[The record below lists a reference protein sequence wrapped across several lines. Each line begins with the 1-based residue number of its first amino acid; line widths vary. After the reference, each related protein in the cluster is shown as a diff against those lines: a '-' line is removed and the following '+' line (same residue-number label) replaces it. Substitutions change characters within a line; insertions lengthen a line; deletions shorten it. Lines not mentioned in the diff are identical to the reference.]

1 MRTGFGRNRERFNFK
16 RWTGLFAGV
25 LALTAWAAAPASADD
40 ADVGAVWPQFRGP
53 DSRGLPPVEN
63 PNLPESWGP
72 DENIAWRT
80 EVPGTGWS
88 SPIVVDGRVVVTTV
102 VPKGEVEKPKRGLYF
117 GGNREKPPE
126 VEHEWRVIALDLK
139 SGEKLWDRTVHEGVP
154 DSARHLKNSYASETP
169 TTDGERIYALF
180 GNVGLFVFTLDGE
193 PVWQHDIQ
201 PRETRYGWGTA
212 ASPIVHKDR
221 VYVLNDT
228 DEESF
233 LLALDKNTG
242 EEIWKVDRDEGT
254 NWATPYIWENEVRTE
269 IVVPGTGR
277 VRSYDLDGNLLWELD
292 GMSSIAI
299 PTPFSEHGL
308 LYVSSGY
315 IMDRQR
321 PAWAIKPG
329 AEGDITLPEG
339 RTSSEH
345 IEWFLPEGGP
355 YNPTPLVYDGIYY
368 TLLDRGF
375 FTAHDAKTGDLVYD
389 RHRISPKAG
398 AFTVSPWAY
407 NGKIFLLSED
417 GDTFVVKAGPEFEV
431 VGENS
436 LGEMCMASPAIAG
449 DALILRTAEAVYRIE
464 NREEM

>member
-1 MRTGFGRNRERFNFK
+1 MTTGRIGM
-16 RWTGLFAGV
+16 TT
-25 LALTAWAAAPASADD
+25 ALLAAAVALGSGMAAADD
-40 ADVGAVWPQFRGP
+40 AAWPQFRGP
-53 DSRGLPPVEN
+53 DSRGLPVEEN
-63 PNLPESWGP
+63 PNLPDSWGP
-72 DENIAWRT
+72 EENIAWRT

-88 SPIVVDGRVVVTTV
+88 SPIVVDGQVVVTTV
-102 VPKGEVEKPKRGLYF
+102 VPMGDVEEPKKGLYF
-117 GGNREKPPE
+117 GGNRTEPPQI
-126 VEHEWRVIALDLK
+126 EHEWRVLALDLET
-139 SGEKLWDRTVHEGVP
+139 GDPLWERTVHTGVP
-154 DSARHLKNSYASETP
+154 TSARHLKNSYASETP
-169 TTDGERIYALF
+169 ATDGERIYALF
-180 GNVGLFVFTLDGE
+180 GNVGLFVLTPDGE
-193 PVWQHDIQ
+193 PVWQHDIE

-212 ASPIVHKDR
+212 ASPVLHEDR

-233 LLALDKNTG
+233 LLALDRETG
-242 EEIWKVDRDEGT
+242 EVDWKVDRDEGT
-254 NWATPYIWENEVRTE
+254 NWATPFIWENEVRTE

-315 IMDRQR
+315 IMDQKR

-329 AEGDITLPEG
+329 AEGDITLAEG
-339 RTSSEH
+339 QTSSEH
-345 IEWFLPEGGP
+345 IAWFLPQAGP

-375 FTAHDAKTGDLVYD
+375 FTAHDAKTGELVYD

-407 NGKIFLLSED
+407 NGRIFLLSED

-431 VGENS
+431 LGENS
-436 LGEMCMASPAIAG
+436 LGEMSMATPAIVG
-449 DALILRTAEAVYRIE
+449 DALILRTAQAVYRIE
-464 NREEM
+464 NES